1 MVFYHLSNKQSKQRN
16 NQLVINGVGW
26 QRSTLLFVKT
36 LLFFCYL
43 QGKHYLCAMAKVTI
57 KIKGI
62 EALKEK
68 LMEKKQAVDNVL
80 KTALPELG
88 EKAVTYSK
96 ENKGYQ
102 DQTANLKNSISFAVF
117 FDGKLINTTIG
128 KIPEPDKVKGGQSQV
143 QSALEEYASKPG
155 VVAPKGYTIIVVAG
169 MVYGKYVEDK
179 GYNVLYL
186 TKHYLHNGM
195 KDIYQMI
202 FDLLKEK

>member
-1 MVFYHLSNKQSKQRN
+1 
-16 NQLVINGVGW
+16 
-26 QRSTLLFVKT
+26 
-36 LLFFCYL
+36 
-43 QGKHYLCAMAKVTI
+43 
-57 KIKGI
+57 
-62 EALKEK
+62 
-68 LMEKKQAVDNVL
+68 MEKKQAVDNVL

-128 KIPEPDKVKGGQSQV
+128 KIPEPDKVKGGQAQV

-155 VVAPKGYTIIVVAG
+155 VVAPKGYTIIIVAG

-186 TKHYLHNGM
+186 TRHFLNDGIKAIAKELLE
-195 KDIYQMI
+195 MI
-202 FDLLKEK
+202 QK

>member
-1 MVFYHLSNKQSKQRN
+1 
-16 NQLVINGVGW
+16 
-26 QRSTLLFVKT
+26 
-36 LLFFCYL
+36 
-43 QGKHYLCAMAKVTI
+43 MAKVSI
-57 KIKGI
+57 KIEGI
-62 EALKEK
+62 EALKKK

-128 KIPEPDKVKGGQSQV
+128 KIPEPDKVKGGQAQV

-169 MVYGKYVEDK
+169 MSYAKHVEDK

-186 TKHYLHNGM
+186 TRHFLNDGIKAIAKELLE
-195 KDIYQMI
+195 MI
-202 FDLLKEK
+202 QK

>member
-1 MVFYHLSNKQSKQRN
+1 M
-16 NQLVINGVGW
+16 
-26 QRSTLLFVKT
+26 T
-36 LLFFCYL
+36 
-43 QGKHYLCAMAKVTI
+43 KVSI
-57 KIKGI
+57 KIEGI
-62 EALKEK
+62 EALKKK

-80 KTALPELG
+80 SMALPELG
-88 EKAVTYSK
+88 EKAVTFSK
-96 ENKGYQ
+96 DNKGYQ

-186 TKHYLHNGM
+186 TKQFLRDGM
-195 KDIYQMI
+195 KDIYDTI
-202 FDLLKEK
+202 LNEIKK